1 MKIRDLIKSKR
12 RKTGNG
18 FLIKI
23 YEEQGRNKGY
33 NQIKRKET
41 RDSKHIEKGEK
52 RRNRD
57 LIKGKG

>member
-23 YEEQGRNKGY
+23 YEEQGRIKGY

-41 RDSKHIEKGEK
+41 RDSKHI
-52 RRNRD
+52 
-57 LIKGKG
+57 GKGDKEEVRD